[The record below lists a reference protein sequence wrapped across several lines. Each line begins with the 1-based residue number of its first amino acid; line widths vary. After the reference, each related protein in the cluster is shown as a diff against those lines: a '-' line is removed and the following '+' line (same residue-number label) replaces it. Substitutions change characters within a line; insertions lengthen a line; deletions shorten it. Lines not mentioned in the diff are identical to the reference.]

1 MCSHQKWAILRY
13 FYTNFMLVII
23 IFWRFLFDF
32 ILFCRF
38 WIMSKNGQ
46 KCKKNG
52 EKCWELKNRAKL
64 SWTGP
69 TLRMNRFISKTGS
82 SNSTRF
88 SIIRPPPLHSLSPRY
103 PLLPHIS
110 PKPRTLRKPDPY
122 FIPIF
127 VPSLSLPGLSLRT
140 SIRHSR
146 CKRHDANQL
155 PPSSTIH
162 ARCKS
167 KGRDW
172 SWARYI
178 RELADAIEA

>member
-38 WIMSKNGQ
+38 WIISKKWPKMREKWW
-46 KCKKNG
+46 KCR
-52 EKCWELKNRAKL
+52 ELKNRAKL

-82 SNSTRF
+82 GNSTQF
-88 SIIRPPPLHSLSPRY
+88 SVIKPPSLHSLSPRD

-110 PKPRTLRKPDPY
+110 PKPRTLRKPDPC

-140 SIRHSR
+140 SIRYSR
-146 CKRHDANQL
+146 CKRHDA
-155 PPSSTIH
+155 H
-162 ARCKS
+162 
-167 KGRDW
+167 
-172 SWARYI
+172 
-178 RELADAIEA
+178 